1 MRGKP
6 PVVGSDHKTPW
17 IQSIKHMIYSKRGI
31 AKWNKHIR
39 ERPSYTGCTY
49 PSSYCLQ
56 HASLKSV
63 TGERS
68 QLTGLPLNHRLLTS
82 FIAFSASSSLRNY
95 SQKTPSFIMLS
106 STHHMTKITV
116 KYLVIEYRICDRG
129 WTYITPKIFP
139 DEIPVVRF
147 WPSMSSQIW
156 ELKLFFYGSVFVA
169 KSGGISLIYIQQL
182 VF

>member
-1 MRGKP
+1 MFFNSVPR
-6 PVVGSDHKTPW
+6 T
-17 IQSIKHMIYSKRGI
+17 QSIKHVIYSKRRM

-39 ERPSYTGCTY
+39 ERPSFTGCTY

-95 SQKTPSFIMLS
+95 NQKTPSFIMLS
-106 STHHMTKITV
+106 STHYMTKNTV
-116 KYLVIEYRICDRG
+116 KYLGENKTCDWG
-129 WTYITPKIFP
+129 WTFITPKVFP
-139 DEIPVVRF
+139 DEIPVVGF

-156 ELKLFFYGSVFVA
+156 ELKLFFFMGVFLLQ
-169 KSGGISLIYIQQL
+169 SLGISLIYMYIQQL

>member
-1 MRGKP
+1 MFFNSVPR
-6 PVVGSDHKTPW
+6 
-17 IQSIKHMIYSKRGI
+17 IQSIKHVIYSKRRI

-39 ERPSYTGCTY
+39 ERPSFTGCTY

-95 SQKTPSFIMLS
+95 NQKTPSFIMLS
-106 STHHMTKITV
+106 STHHMTKNTV
-116 KYLVIEYRICDRG
+116 KYQVIEYRICDRG
-129 WTYITPKIFP
+129 WTYITPTAFP
-139 DEIPVVRF
+139 DEIPVVGF
-147 WPSMSSQIW
+147 WPLMSSQIW
-156 ELKLFFYGSVFVA
+156 ELKLFFLWECFCCKNWRHFSDIFNN
-169 KSGGISLIYIQQL
+169 
-182 VF
+182 